1 MITYDHELSAKDYA
15 LLRKIVGWNEITQEQ
30 AQRGIEHTA
39 FLITAK
45 DEGKT
50 IAMAR
55 LLFDFGYT
63 AYISDVIVHPEYQ
76 GRGIGKYMLEKIFQF
91 VNDNSTQGEY
101 ISYFL
106 QAAAGKEGF
115 YQKFGFV
122 CRPSGEMGA
131 GMTKR
136 IN

>member
-1 MITYDHELSAKDYA
+1 MITYDHKLSAKDYA
-15 LLRKIVGWNEITQEQ
+15 LLRKIVGWSEITQEQ
-30 AQRGIEHTA
+30 AQRGIEHTT

-76 GRGIGKYMLEKIFQF
+76 GHGIGKYMIEKIFRF
-91 VNDNSTQGEY
+91 VNENSTPGEY

-115 YQKFGFV
+115 YQKFGFI
-122 CRPSGEMGA
+122 CRPNDEMGA